1 MRQFILRN
9 SVWIIM
15 AVIMAIFPP
24 FLRSNV
30 ALSMLSQM
38 GIAVI
43 FALSYNIL
51 LGQCGLLSFGHAVFF
66 GLGAYFTIHALRLVN
81 NGQLSIPTPLLP
93 LVGAFVCLL
102 LGILI
107 GLISTRRAGA
117 TFALITLGIN
127 ELIASSALMFYD
139 FFGSEMGVS
148 AMREPWLCFT
158 FGSQL
163 EVYYLIVFW
172 VFICTILMYAFSG
185 TPLGRISNAVRDNPE
200 RTEFIGY
207 NPVRVRALSVM
218 VSGFFA
224 GLAGG
229 LYALNWELVTYEN
242 VGIMQSAFV
251 LFMVF
256 IGGVG
261 YFFGPILGAVVV
273 TFLTFY
279 LSAFTEAWL
288 FYLGAF
294 FAIMVLFA
302 PSGLAGVLMLHKP
315 VWQAR
320 LLGRLIPSYI
330 IALIPCLVMMTSGIG
345 IVEIFYRWSSTGYA
359 DSVMTVSG
367 MTFDAARLVPWAIV
381 LSSLLVGSYL
391 FTKSLSKV
399 KKSWDSVSM
408 EVKSSAAQ
416 NDSSN

>member
-1 MRQFILRN
+1 
-9 SVWIIM
+9 M
-15 AVIMAIFPP
+15 AVIMAILPL

-30 ALSMLSQM
+30 VLSMLSQM

-43 FALSYNIL
+43 FALSYNML

-66 GLGAYFTIHALRLVN
+66 GLGGYFTIHALRLIN
-81 NGQLSIPTPLLP
+81 NNQVTLPTPLLP
-93 LVGAFVCLL
+93 LVGAFACMI

-107 GLISTRRAGA
+107 GLIATRRAGA
-117 TFALITLGIN
+117 TFALITMGIN
-127 ELIASSALMFYD
+127 ELVASSALMFYD

-163 EVYYLIVFW
+163 EVYYLIIFW
-172 VFICTILMYAFSG
+172 VFVCTILIYALSN

-207 NPVRVRALSVM
+207 NPVMVRALVVT

-229 LYALNWELVTYEN
+229 LYAINWELVTYEN

-256 IGGVG
+256 IGGVR
-261 YFFGPILGAVVV
+261 YFVGPILGAVLV
-273 TFLTFY
+273 TFLAFY

-288 FYLGAF
+288 FYIGLF
-294 FAIMVLFA
+294 FVIMVLFA
-302 PSGLAGVLMLHKP
+302 PSGIAGILISHKP
-315 VWQAR
+315 LWKAK
-320 LLGRLIPSYI
+320 LLRRLIPSYI
-330 IALIPCLVMMTSGIG
+330 IGLFPCLVMMISGIG
-345 IVEIFYRWSSTGYA
+345 LVEIFYRWSSTGYTK
-359 DSVMTVSG
+359 SVMTVFG
-367 MTFDAARLVPWAIV
+367 VTFDVAGFLPWTITFA
-381 LSSLLVGSYL
+381 GL
-391 FTKSLSKV
+391 FCGAYFFIKSLSKV
-399 KKSWDSVSM
+399 KKRWDQVSV
-408 EVKSSAAQ
+408 EI
-416 NDSSN
+416 

>member
-1 MRQFILRN
+1 MRNYILRN
-9 SVWIIM
+9 NVWIIM
-15 AVIMAIFPP
+15 AVIMAILPL

-30 ALSMLSQM
+30 VLSMLSQM

-43 FALSYNIL
+43 FALSYNML

-66 GLGAYFTIHALRLVN
+66 GLGGYFTIHALRLIN
-81 NGQLSIPTPLLP
+81 NNQVTLPTPLLP
-93 LVGAFVCLL
+93 LVGAFACMI

-107 GLISTRRAGA
+107 GLIATRRAGA
-117 TFALITLGIN
+117 TFALITMGIN
-127 ELIASSALMFYD
+127 ELVASSALMFYD

-163 EVYYLIVFW
+163 EVYYLIIFW
-172 VFICTILMYAFSG
+172 VFVCTILIYALSN

-207 NPVRVRALSVM
+207 NPVMVRALVVT

-229 LYALNWELVTYEN
+229 LYAINWELVTYEN

-256 IGGVG
+256 IGGVR
-261 YFFGPILGAVVV
+261 YFVGPILGAVLV
-273 TFLTFY
+273 TFLAFY

-288 FYLGAF
+288 FYIGLF
-294 FAIMVLFA
+294 FVIMVLFA
-302 PSGLAGVLMLHKP
+302 PSGIAGILISHKP
-315 VWQAR
+315 LWKAK
-320 LLGRLIPSYI
+320 LLRRLIPSYI
-330 IALIPCLVMMTSGIG
+330 IGLFPCLVMMISGIG
-345 IVEIFYRWSSTGYA
+345 LVEIFYRWSSTGYTK
-359 DSVMTVSG
+359 SVMTVFG
-367 MTFDAARLVPWAIV
+367 VTFDVAGFLPWTITFA
-381 LSSLLVGSYL
+381 GL
-391 FTKSLSKV
+391 FCGAYFFIKSLSKV
-399 KKSWDSVSM
+399 KKRWDQVSV
-408 EVKSSAAQ
+408 EI
-416 NDSSN
+416 